1 MKSSFTNRTYN
12 FLDRN
17 ILKLI
22 TCFSTKLVYIKCKI
36 QDVSIGKKCLF
47 LGNVKFKVMNGGCIV
62 VGDNCKFSSLE
73 TVNNIGINHKC
84 ILSATPVVSEKCHLV
99 IGNNCGFSGT
109 SIWCFSSIR
118 IGNNVRCG
126 ANTLIMDGDAHFED
140 SRTSLPKPII
150 IEDNVFLGTNVV
162 VKKGVRIGE
171 NTVIGMN
178 SVVTKNIPA
187 NCVAVG
193 NPCKVIRSL

>member
-22 TCFSTKLVYIKCKI
+22 TCFCTKLVYMKCKI
-36 QDVSIGKKCLF
+36 QDVSIGRKCLF
-47 LGNVKFKVMNGGCIV
+47 LGNVKFKVMNGGSIV